1 MKQTDQNKTE
11 TEAVKII
18 GNMDIY
24 IYNLKMFWIT
34 KYTKLKQKQY
44 KMITKEISFISS
56 IGQMDSI
63 QQLTPLTDKPLFFHL
78 K

>member
-1 MKQTDQNKTE
+1 
-11 TEAVKII
+11 
-18 GNMDIY
+18 
-24 IYNLKMFWIT
+24 MFWIT

>member
-1 MKQTDQNKTE
+1 MKQTDQNQTG

-18 GNMDIY
+18 GNMEIY
-24 IYNLKMFWIT
+24 IYNFKMFWIT

-63 QQLTPLTDKPLFFHL
+63 QQLTLLTDKPLFFHL